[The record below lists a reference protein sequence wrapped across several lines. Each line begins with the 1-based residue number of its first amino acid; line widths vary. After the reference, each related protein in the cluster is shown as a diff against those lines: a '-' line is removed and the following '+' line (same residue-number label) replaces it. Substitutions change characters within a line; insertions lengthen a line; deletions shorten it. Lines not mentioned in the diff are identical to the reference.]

1 MGHSTSRILSAL
13 ALPTLLI
20 SAVLAQPE
28 PDRGAHNR
36 DAGFG
41 PWLASSHDT
50 PAGMHDRSFDSKL
63 AGTKVSY
70 LIYLPPDYEAATD
83 RRYPVIYWLHGRNG
97 SQAGAGVFAG
107 RLDAAIRA
115 GRAPAA
121 IVVGV
126 NGRKISSWVDTMD
139 GSSPVQSTII
149 RELIP
154 HVDVTYR
161 TIARREARAIEG
173 FSMGGAGAAKIG
185 FKYPDLFGVV
195 GIVGGALHDLESYRQ
210 RGEAFQV
217 IYGGNEE
224 YYLAN
229 DAWSLLKKH
238 ADAVRGRT
246 FIRVAIGDKDE
257 LLEKSTAYHRL
268 LEQLGVEHEFD
279 VLPGA
284 THNPGQVYDGLGEKN
299 WVFYARAFATVLPS
313 VRSETGGRVRM
324 DTRSES
330 TNAWTG
336 IGRIEKWETFI
347 ATAPDGHRTPAI
359 WAAPEGNGPF
369 PAVVWLHGAPPAQG
383 ERGERAE
390 AARGRFD
397 LFLKAGFVVCLGDYR
412 AEPSAEPGISGPDD
426 ATAIIRHVKSLSV
439 VDASRVA
446 VMGHSLGGATALF
459 AATREPVACVV
470 ESAAA
475 AYAVLGLPMGSRRG
489 KPPGNEL
496 PETEYDKVRATSL
509 LREIDAPTLILY
521 GANDPLSRVNKIIY
535 ELLKGLGKDV
545 RLEIFPGEHHGML
558 FRPVD
563 KERGLRAWTTMLDFV
578 SNVLA
583 QPTGKQTLNRIQSS
597 PNNP

>member
-1 MGHSTSRILSAL
+1 MGHFIFRILSLL
-13 ALPTLLI
+13 ALSALLT

-28 PDRGAHNR
+28 PDRGANNR
-36 DAGFG
+36 DTGFG
-41 PWLASSHDT
+41 PWLASGQDT
-50 PAGMHDRSFDSKL
+50 PAGMHARMFDSKL
-63 AGTKVSY
+63 AGTEVSY
-70 LIYLPPDYEAATD
+70 VVYLPPDYDAAVE

-97 SQAGAGVFAG
+97 SQAGAGVFAS

-121 IVVGV
+121 IVIGV
-126 NGRKISSWVDTMD
+126 NGRKTSSWVDTMD

-154 HVDVTYR
+154 HVDATYR

-185 FKYPDLFGVV
+185 FKHPDLFGAV

-210 RGEAFQV
+210 RGDAFQV

-229 DAWSLLKKH
+229 DPWSLLKKH

-246 FIRVAIGDKDE
+246 FVRVAIGDKDG
-257 LLEKSTAYHRL
+257 LLEKCTAYHRL

-279 VLPGA
+279 VVPGA
-284 THNPGQVYDGLGEKN
+284 THNPGQVYDSLGDKN
-299 WVFYARAFATVLPS
+299 WAFYAKAFATVLPPD
-313 VRSETGGRVRM
+313 RSETGERART
-324 DTRSES
+324 DARPEP

-336 IGRIEKWETFI
+336 VGGIEKWETFI

-369 PAVVWLHGAPPAQG
+369 PAVVWLHGAPAAQG

-412 AEPSAEPGISGPDD
+412 GDPSAGPGVSALDD
-426 ATAIIRHVKSLSV
+426 AVAIIRYVKSLPV
-439 VDASRVA
+439 VDPDRVA
-446 VMGHSLGGATALF
+446 IMGHSLGGATALF
-459 AATREPVACVV
+459 AATGEPVACVV
-470 ESAAA
+470 NSAAA

-489 KPPGNEL
+489 KPPGDEL
-496 PETEYDKVRATSL
+496 AETEYDKMRAVSVL
-509 LREIDAPTLILY
+509 SEIDAPTLILY
-521 GANDPLSRVNKIIY
+521 GANDPLSRVNKTIY
-535 ELLKGLGKDV
+535 ELMRGLAKEV

-558 FRPVD
+558 FRPTD
-563 KERGLRAWTTMLDFV
+563 KERGLRAWMTMLDFV
-578 SNVLA
+578 SNVLSR
-583 QPTGKQTLNRIQSS
+583 PTGKQTLTQTQSS
-597 PNNP
+597 PNHP